1 MTFEMNQDEYVVF
14 AHGETKWIDDK
25 CEWVESHHVLDW
37 KNPTRE
43 LRSGGATEEG
53 YNHTQVKY
61 YVYKHMDG
69 DYYLYMETH
78 TQSLDCD
85 GRMDTH
91 DKQRAK
97 LTRFDNEMWVK
108 HEDTLFDPVSSGQ
121 RDYSAEAMGY

>member
-14 AHGETKWIDDK
+14 AHGETKWIDDN

-37 KNPTRE
+37 KNAIRE
-43 LRSGGATEEG
+43 LRSGGATDEG

-78 TQSLDCD
+78 TQSQDCD

-97 LTRFDNEMWVK
+97 LTKFDNEMWVK
-108 HEDTLFDPVSSGQ
+108 HEDTLFDRVNSGQ